1 MLVFFTKHAMMKV
14 TTKPVISSPLG
25 KCAGRVLCVFGN
37 FEKRCLFAE
46 DGAPFPRHLFPKD
59 FYRGVSLL
67 DRLASV
73 AVNLVM
79 ASIAETFKV

>member
-1 MLVFFTKHAMMKV
+1 
-14 TTKPVISSPLG
+14 
-25 KCAGRVLCVFGN
+25 VLFVFGN

-46 DGAPFPRHLFPKD
+46 EGAPFPRRWFPKD

-67 DRLASV
+67 VQLAAV

-79 ASIAETFKV
+79 ASIAKTFEIRKV

>member
-1 MLVFFTKHAMMKV
+1 MMKV

-46 DGAPFPRHLFPKD
+46 DGAPFPRRWFPKD

-79 ASIAETFKV
+79 ASIAETFEI

>member
-46 DGAPFPRHLFPKD
+46 DGAPFPRRLFPKD

-79 ASIAETFKV
+79 AGIAETFEI